1 MTQDVVA
8 SFADALAFQ
17 LDLPRFEAL
26 NAQVLGIS
34 VDWNGANKAWAQEMG
49 VTYPLLSDLQRLTTR
64 AYEVL
69 YDDPKLAD
77 DPRTV
82 PVYLRAKGAWFVI
95 DKAGGIRAAKS
106 LPAGRQIATDEIL
119 QVLEGLK

>member
-1 MTQDVVA
+1 M
-8 SFADALAFQ
+8 
-17 LDLPRFEAL
+17 

-49 VTYPLLSDLQRLTTR
+49 VTYPLMSDLQRLTTR
-64 AYEVL
+64 AYGVL

-77 DPRTV
+77 DSMMI

-95 DKAGGIRAAKS
+95 DKAGGIRAAK
-106 LPAGRQIATDEIL
+106 LVPLGQQIATDEIL
-119 QVLEGLK
+119 QTLERLK

>member
-1 MTQDVVA
+1 MGVSVA
-8 SFADALAFQ
+8 
-17 LDLPRFEAL
+17 
-26 NAQVLGIS
+26 
-34 VDWNGANKAWAQEMG
+34 WNGANKAWAQEMG

-64 AYEVL
+64 AYEGP

-82 PVYLRAKGAWFVI
+82 PVSLRAKGAWFVL

-106 LPAGRQIATDEIL
+106 RPAGQRVATDEIL